1 MIRVS
6 GLVRIFNQ
14 VRAQLQTGIPP
25 EELESFR
32 KLVRSSLRQVEE
44 ICARHGDPARV
55 LPGPSRLAYQFLK
68 GLDLDHLPTRPA
80 SPPGS
85 ADQPNAPAGSVRVR
99 NVVGI
104 AESAARQLWLNR
116 SQLLNSAT
124 ARQELIDRLRHHT
137 SSIEQICRQ
146 HGQTPSALEA
156 RTRTAYTYLSFASN
170 SANLQSLL
178 TALST
183 ADEAGRGFKFPP
195 ESPLEVHLL
204 GMTSL
209 WRFRR
214 YSNALVLKASLG
226 FINAERGIWQA
237 LLGSILDSANQR
249 NGRSMVTEFALTEEF
264 NDILFEVEA
273 LAAPP
278 APITR
283 GRVHDLLESFQ
294 RVNAGYFGGR
304 MAQPVLCWNQT
315 LTSSKFGHYQPSR
328 DTIMISVSLDSPDV
342 PTSLLD
348 FVMYHELLH
357 KKHGAPVINGRR
369 VVHGPAFRAEER
381 LFQDW
386 EQIEARLNQLARRHA
401 MGS

>member
-25 EELESFR
+25 EEIESFR

-44 ICARHGDPARV
+44 ICARHGDPVRV
-55 LPGPSRLAYQFLK
+55 LPGPSRMAYQFLK
-68 GLDLDHLPTRPA
+68 GLDLDHLPTRPV
-80 SPPGS
+80 SPTGS

-124 ARQELIDRLRHHT
+124 ARQELVDRLRHHT

-178 TALST
+178 TALSM
-183 ADEAGRGFKFPP
+183 ADEAGRGFKLPP
-195 ESPLEVHLL
+195 DSPLEVHLL
-204 GMTSL
+204 GMASL

-237 LLGSILDSANQR
+237 LLGSILDPTNQR
-249 NGRSMVTEFALTEEF
+249 NGRSMVTEFALAEEF
-264 NDILFEVEA
+264 NNVLFEVEA

-278 APITR
+278 APATR
-283 GRVHDLLESFQ
+283 GRTHDLVESFQ
-294 RVNAGYFGGR
+294 RVNESYFNGL
-304 MAQPVLCWNQT
+304 MAQPTLCWNQI
-315 LTSSKFGHYQPSR
+315 LTASKFGHYQPSR
-328 DTIMISVSLDSPDV
+328 DTIMISVSLDSPGV

-357 KKHGAPVINGRR
+357 KKHGVATINGRR
-369 VVHGPAFRAEER
+369 VVHGPAFRADER

-386 EQIEARLNQLARRHA
+386 EEVEARLNQLARHHA
-401 MGS
+401 TGR